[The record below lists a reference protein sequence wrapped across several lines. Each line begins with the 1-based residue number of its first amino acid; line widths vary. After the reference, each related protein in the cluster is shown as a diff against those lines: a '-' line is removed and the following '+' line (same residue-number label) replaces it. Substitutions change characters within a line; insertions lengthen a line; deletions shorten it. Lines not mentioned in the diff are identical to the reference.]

1 MQTRLP
7 APDRTRAAARPA
19 APAPTIA
26 TSNFTLLFDDL
37 TPGQLPDQLHLLV
50 DLRLG
55 GAVAEDA
62 AEVVDFRRYEL
73 VVLRKEAA
81 GRALKVAL
89 RYRDLLR
96 DSFALLVHDDFP
108 THEACRNHP
117 IACRSPFARIHCDL
131 FGNHAGR
138 TADAAA
144 KGQRVLHEG
153 LPLRS
158 AAAQRAPK
166 PVDMCRS

>member
-7 APDRTRAAARPA
+7 APERMRAAARPA
-19 APAPTIA
+19 APAPMIA

-37 TPGQLPDQLHLLV
+37 TPGQLPDQLHLLI

-62 AEVVDFRRYEL
+62 AKVIDFRRHQL
-73 VVLRKEAA
+73 VVFRKEAA

-117 IACRSPFARIHCDL
+117 SAPGSPFARIHCDL
-131 FGNHAGR
+131 FGNDPGR

-144 KGQRVLHEG
+144 ERERVLHEG
-153 LPLRS
+153 LPLRN
-158 AAAQRAPK
+158 AAAQRTPQ
-166 PVDMCRS
+166 PIDMCRA